1 MTISIN
7 EEICKKNGLDMSE
20 LFAILLIKSC
30 EDLAKLFQSMEDRKI
45 LVKDLFKGYMITQ
58 RWDDVVSSI
67 LLASDKSSQSPE
79 RHKNLTLK
87 LMEQFPKEKKAGT
100 CHYFR
105 GNKKDNILRLKK
117 FFKLYGKYTDQQI
130 IDAAK
135 RYVSSFNGNY
145 SYMRVLKYFIWKDD
159 VKTDADGNR
168 YVDEVSDLA
177 NWIENAGQEDSM
189 NNDWT
194 STLRSIK

>member
-1 MTISIN
+1 MTVSIN
-7 EEICKKNGLDMSE
+7 EEICKKNGLNISE
-20 LFAILLIKSC
+20 LFAILLIKTC
-30 EDLAKLFQSMEDRKI
+30 EDLPKLFKSLEDRKI
-45 LVKDLFKGYMITQ
+45 VVKDMFEGYMITQ
-58 RWDDVVSSI
+58 RWDDVASSI
-67 LLASDKSSQSPE
+67 LLDSDKNHQSPE
-79 RHKNLTLK
+79 RLENLVVK

-130 IDAAK
+130 IHAAK

-189 NNDWT
+189 NSDWT
-194 STLRSIK
+194 STLK